1 MKKNLLFGLA
11 VLGTASM
18 LCGFDSAQT
27 ADDVLNNMQQA
38 ETDMQ
43 SMSMDMSM
51 DVDVAVNV
59 GDGTTTSTIAVAA
72 GGDFSI
78 DYILDPM
85 AMSMEGS
92 MSLST
97 FGQNEDIT
105 MKMYAVTNE
114 NGDFE
119 TYTYTADSTSGE
131 EGWVYEESEG
141 MDMSQLMELSKSFTA
156 DTYKEWGITFELAP
170 EAADVNGTECY
181 VLTTSLDSD
190 TISTILNKVT
200 ELAGEAAVSQDD
212 LDLATSY
219 MTYLNG
225 LKMNLEYY
233 VDAATYV
240 PVSMHIDMNGSD
252 LSALNSLLGLAMGGS
267 EGTSV
272 ELQLNVFSIDC
283 TMSYDDVTEITV
295 PQEALD
301 AVASGE
307 ATSVNDIVSELEDAA
322 EAE

>member
-170 EAADVNGTECY
+170 EAVDVNGTECY

-190 TISTILNKVT
+190 TINTILNKVT
-200 ELAGEAAVSQDD
+200 ELAGEAAISQDEMG
-212 LDLATSY
+212 LVMSY